1 MTFLE
6 ICKQVHRLI
15 RPGPELPGTVP
26 TSTSGQTGVL
36 GEIVEWVIRA
46 YQDIQSEESEWTFM
60 TGAGTLSLTSGTRA
74 YALSALTNSVPTAGL
89 AERILTF
96 KQRNGSEYGKIYLT
110 ATGVSAEQLCIY
122 VPYEDWRGYFDRGTR
137 QSGQPRYFTTK
148 QGGALLEFD
157 PTPDDTYTFLIDFKY
172 KPKLWV
178 GSTDGA
184 LTPADY
190 PLHDGAT
197 GRGLPV
203 HYHDVIA
210 WRAVKYYALTRQEA
224 SNLYQMADREEARL
238 MEKMRREFVPSMGL
252 DASMWDF
259 VNG

>member
-26 TSTSGQTGVL
+26 TTTVGQTGVL

-60 TGAGTLSLTSGTRA
+60 VGRGSLALSAATRT
-74 YALSALTNSVPTAGL
+74 YALSAMTNSVPTAGL
-89 AERILTF
+89 AEQVLPF
-96 KQRNGSEYGKIYLT
+96 KQRDGGQYGKIYLT
-110 ATGVSAEQLCIY
+110 ASGVAAEQLCVYI
-122 VPYEDWRGYFDRGTR
+122 PYEDWRGYFDRGTR
-137 QSGQPRYFTTK
+137 QSGQPRYFTTR

-157 PTPDDTYTFLIDFKY
+157 PTPDDSYTFEIDFKY
-172 KPKLWV
+172 KPKLWTAT
-178 GSTDGA
+178 SDGA
-184 LTPADY
+184 LDPVNY
-190 PLHDGAT
+190 PLHDGAS

-203 HYHDVIA
+203 NYHPVIA

-238 MEKMRREFVPSMGL
+238 LEKMRREFVPSMGL
-252 DASMWDF
+252 DASAWDF
-259 VNG
+259 G